1 MSRKMLSDLYTSS
14 YFRQDPQL
22 IFNEE
27 SVLPIFLLTAKQHIN
42 EADSPTK
49 PFPYRSS
56 LFITNSTG
64 LQILVVLDSFG
75 FCPADGQNL
84 RLDDCVICVKHQGS
98 RSCPILALIHIKLVS
113 PAAKQSTFVYP
124 FEVGFFPF
132 TTRSRSSSHPR
143 V

>member
-1 MSRKMLSDLYTSS
+1 MKNP
-14 YFRQDPQL
+14 YFQ
-22 IFNEE
+22 F
-27 SVLPIFLLTAKQHIN
+27 FLLTAKQHIN

-124 FEVGFFPF
+124 
-132 TTRSRSSSHPR
+132 SRLASFRLPPEADHRHIRGCNFVLLLTSLLRLSTGQ
-143 V
+143 